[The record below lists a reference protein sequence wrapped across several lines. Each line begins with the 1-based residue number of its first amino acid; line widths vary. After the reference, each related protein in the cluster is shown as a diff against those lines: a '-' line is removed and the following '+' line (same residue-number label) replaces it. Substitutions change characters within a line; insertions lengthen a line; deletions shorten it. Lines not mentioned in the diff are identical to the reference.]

1 MKYVKADVMELKE
14 GDTVFAD
21 LASECRLW
29 IHGELQVVAAAGA
42 AVPGEEYIVRMEVVR
57 VNLPY
62 VLCVRKRLKKVVT
75 ACVDIRTCPLMMKE
89 R

>member
-21 LASECRLW
+21 FAECRLW
-29 IHGELQVVAAAGA
+29 IRGELQLVAART
-42 AVPGEEYIVRMEVVR
+42 AVPVEEYIVRMEVVR

-75 ACVDIRTCPLMMKE
+75 AVVDIRTCPLMMKE